1 MSKARVVVELWQL
14 LREQKKYWL
23 IPIVVVM
30 ALLGLLLIMA
40 QSTPMAPFV
49 YTLF

>member
-30 ALLGLLLIMA
+30 ALLGLLLIVA